1 MQSAIIYLTNLVDY
15 KLAID
20 DMKEIAKNR
29 YFKKGE
35 EVLKA
40 NYKAIEEAKNY
51 LNLIEIDKNIEE
63 VNKVEDDSLYH
74 QINIRKGD
82 SLKTSDFL
90 EVMDGHF
97 TCNTAS
103 LDKRGVSDN
112 VPEWLNENCIMCNQC
127 SINCPHGVI
136 RPFLLDEE
144 EYNKAPEVIKEKCI
158 TPILPNLKNYKYV
171 IGISALDCTGCGVC
185 INNCPGKKGNKAL
198 AFKDLEES
206 LKDKEQSCFDYLI
219 ANVSDKNISV
229 NNVITS
235 QFKTPKFAFS
245 GA

>member
-1 MQSAIIYLTNLVDY
+1 MEGLGNFIKWISITFVTIIIIIVISVYFQNKHSEESYIKKINDY
-15 KLAID
+15 
-20 DMKEIAKNR
+20 EN
-29 YFKKGE
+29 
-35 EVLKA
+35 
-40 NYKAIEEAKNY
+40 
-51 LNLIEIDKNIEE
+51 
-63 VNKVEDDSLYH
+63 

-158 TPILPNLKNYKYV
+158 RN
-171 IGISALDCTGCGVC
+171 
-185 INNCPGKKGNKAL
+185 
-198 AFKDLEES
+198 
-206 LKDKEQSCFDYLI
+206 
-219 ANVSDKNISV
+219 
-229 NNVITS
+229 
-235 QFKTPKFAFS
+235 
-245 GA
+245 